1 MASNP
6 GILFLTTNLPQ
17 TIDPAIESRI
27 HINLPF
33 PALTQPFRVGIWQHF
48 LATVPK
54 DLKSLSKADIRELGQ
69 WNINGRQIKNAFRMC
84 GAYCKQERKKIS
96 LENLE
101 DMIGMSCPSAKK
113 EPRDPAVG
121 GGDDLRDDDENQPEI
136 KPTAEPETTTNHI
149 KSSSSSFAHGSGSM
163 QENTPNGGPAHVGH
177 AEEQT
182 VSSPARPSLGP
193 KRPPPLPVKP
203 KPTLTSLGAYI
214 ATPHKP

>member
-27 HINLPF
+27 HINLSF
-33 PALTQPFRVGIWQHF
+33 PALTQPFRVSIWQHF
-48 LATVPK
+48 LAAVPK

-69 WNINGRQIKNAFRMC
+69 WNINGREIKNAFRMC
-84 GAYCKQERKKIS
+84 GAYCKQEHKNIS

-101 DMIGMSCPSAKK
+101 DMIDMSCRSAVK

-121 GGDDLRDDDENQPEI
+121 GGDDSKDDDENQPEI
-136 KPTAEPETTTNHI
+136 KPTAEPETTTNHV
-149 KSSSSSFAHGSGSM
+149 KSSSSSSAHGSGSM
-163 QENTPNGGPAHVGH
+163 QANTPNRGPAHVDH

-182 VSSPARPSLGP
+182 VSSPARPSLGS
-193 KRPPPLPVKP
+193 KRPPPTPVKP
-203 KPTLTSLGAYI
+203 PKLTSTSLVLEN
-214 ATPHKP
+214 